1 MSITEIW
8 ERLQSRLAGARELNT
23 LDMSQRE
30 ELARDVGVSEPVLE
44 RLFTSVRDQEL
55 ERLMYALSL
64 DDRKIKLTNRGAIMR
79 DMSIVCSECSLV
91 NRCQRELQDGT
102 ASRNY
107 NEYCPNAPTLN
118 ALLVAEGR
126 SQRLSSL
133 T

>member
-1 MSITEIW
+1 MSIMEIW
-8 ERLQSRLAGARELNT
+8 ETLQSRLAGARELNT
-23 LDMSQRE
+23 LNMDQRE

-64 DDRKIKLTNRGAIMR
+64 DDRKMKLTNRGAIMR
-79 DMSIVCSECSLV
+79 DMSIVCSECALV
-91 NRCQRELQDGT
+91 KRCQRELQEGS

-107 NEYCPNAPTLN
+107 NEYCPNALTLN

-126 SQRLSSL
+126 SQRCPR
-133 T
+133 

>member
-1 MSITEIW
+1 MSIMEIW
-8 ERLQSRLAGARELNT
+8 ETLQSRLAGARELNT
-23 LDMSQRE
+23 LNMDQRE

-79 DMSIVCSECSLV
+79 DMSIVCSECALV
-91 NRCQRELQDGT
+91 KRCQRELQEGS

-107 NEYCPNAPTLN
+107 NEYCPNALTLN

-126 SQRLSSL
+126 SQSCPR
-133 T
+133 

>member
-8 ERLQSRLAGARELNT
+8 EKLQSRLAGARELDS

-55 ERLMYALSL
+55 ERLMYVLSL
-64 DDRKIKLTNRGAIMR
+64 DERTIKLTNRGAIMR
-79 DMSIVCSECSLV
+79 DMSIVCSECAFVS
-91 NRCQRELQDGT
+91 RCQRELQDGT

-107 NEYCPNAPTLN
+107 TEYCPNALTLN
-118 ALLVAEGR
+118 ALLATQGR
-126 SQRLSSL
+126 SPQQLAH
-133 T
+133 